1 MCATIAESNCNRA
14 EGCTHWWLQCNT
26 VLVCQALFLQADDQE
41 FMDWEQKTAI
51 KRSEGT
57 FFKNLYR
64 IKKELPGA
72 QTAAAVNT
80 EVRIAFLMSIMSSL
94 AYVIAPSTA
103 LISSSQVSVSILA
116 KQSLLSC
123 HWRKSI
129 HALVL

>member
-1 MCATIAESNCNRA
+1 MYPLVVA
-14 EGCTHWWLQCNT
+14 NT
-26 VLVCQALFLQADDQE
+26 VLLCQAPFLQADDQE

-57 FFKNLYR
+57 FFQNLYR

-103 LISSSQVSVSILA
+103 LISPGQMSVSILA

-123 HWRKSI
+123 HWCKSI